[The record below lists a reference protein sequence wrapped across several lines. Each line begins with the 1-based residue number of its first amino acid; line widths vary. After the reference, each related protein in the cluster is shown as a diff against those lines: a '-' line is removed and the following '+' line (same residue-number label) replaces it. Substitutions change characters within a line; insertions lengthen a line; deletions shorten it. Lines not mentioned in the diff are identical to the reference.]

1 MTTTVPA
8 PSFHPASQSQE
19 LLIKLQDLCEL
30 QLLYQGMQE
39 EQKQLIQHQE
49 RVVVEQL
56 ELHKEL
62 HLFKESHF
70 QEVLDNPE
78 GSKLLKSSN
87 CGQDKVTIVRG
98 RETVPGTAGKGA
110 AQKGRGPEGLFSRE

>member
-56 ELHKEL
+56 ELHNKI
-62 HLFKESHF
+62 S
-70 QEVLDNPE
+70 EVKN
-78 GSKLLKSSN
+78 SAN
-87 CGQDKVTIVRG
+87 G
-98 RETVPGTAGKGA
+98 RM
-110 AQKGRGPEGLFSRE
+110 